1 MKQWRLKAAFYLVMV
16 GLMIVAGCKTEAQNK
31 ALIGGAV
38 GAAAGQAIGRDTQGT
53 LIGAGV
59 GAGVGYI
66 WGKSQDNKKDEE
78 ADEARAQADTADA
91 NTISVWITNSNGSQT
106 KVELTRNPDG
116 SYTGPKGERYAT
128 MPDEEQLKQAY
139 GF

>member
-1 MKQWRLKAAFYLVMV
+1 MKKN
-16 GLMIVAGCKTEAQNK
+16 GLHLLLSVIGAVLLLIGGCKTEAQNK

-66 WGKSQDNKKDEE
+66 WGKSQDNKK
-78 ADEARAQADTADA
+78 AEARTQAGTAVA

-128 MPDEEQLKQAY
+128 MPDEEQLKKAY